1 MDHGGDGFEAA
12 EHTIAYNAG
21 CLPIAF
27 HKIVAVYAGQ
37 LRGNCMSERL
47 SSKNAYL
54 ASHVISDRELPRF
67 IVPMVPTWVIQT

>member
-1 MDHGGDGFEAA
+1 MPVYRLPRDRQTCYE
-12 EHTIAYNAG
+12 IA
-21 CLPIAF
+21 P
-27 HKIVAVYAGQ
+27 AVYAGQ

-47 SSKNAYL
+47 SSKNAYI